1 MNKAKKQ
8 AGVTYRRIG
17 RNCKRRLLIEVSPYS
32 RLLSAKAT
40 REILG
45 KRRRNRIKAE
55 RLVILADSPACFEM
69 FSREWDCRPHPVKA
83 NERIQDD
90 FCCRCRFIKRGG
102 QH

>member
-17 RNCKRRLLIEVSPYS
+17 RNCKRHFLEISPYY
-32 RLLSAKAT
+32 RFLSAKNT

-55 RLVILADSPACFEM
+55 RLVILADCPACYEK
-69 FSREWDCRPHPVKA
+69 FSWVWDCRPHPVKA
-83 NERIQDD
+83 NERIEDD
-90 FCCRCRFIKRGG
+90 FCHHCRYVKRGG
-102 QH
+102 KH